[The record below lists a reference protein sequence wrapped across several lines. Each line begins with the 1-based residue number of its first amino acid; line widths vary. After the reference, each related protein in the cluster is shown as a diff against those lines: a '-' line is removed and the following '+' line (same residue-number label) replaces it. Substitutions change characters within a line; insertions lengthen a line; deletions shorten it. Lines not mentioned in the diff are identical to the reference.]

1 MGYCDRQLAHVE
13 LARLVIKVVVVIVV
27 VVVVVVVVDVVDC
40 CPSLNSPVDVV
51 NYGSICK

>member
-27 VVVVVVVVDVVDC
+27 VVVVVDVVDC